1 MCILLNVKKHE
12 KTFAL
17 NVDIFKKKTSLSA
30 KLIAAFM
37 AAILGSVLICALL
50 THSKVESVLNSNMQ
64 LTSEQ
69 TLNSAMTSLQTYEK
83 TISIPVDLLTRKDSI
98 KQLLLEPE
106 NYDKYIDNVND
117 ELVAACKVVN
127 GSVRAYYALN
137 DGRTITGWVQYEA
150 DGSKTAMNTV
160 ENKDLSGKEWYTAC
174 QGRKAKVN
182 SIFSYI
188 TAPYVDEETGEQI
201 ITVCQ
206 EVKYK
211 DVVQGVVAMDIDAS
225 ALADYVENIR
235 LLNTGFV
242 MLVDE
247 QGNIVVDSESNTFAD
262 GTVADLEFFA
272 PLTEELDKLEEQ
284 KAQLEENEDPAA
296 DDIVLQA
303 SYTMRAEGR
312 DCAITAMTDR
322 ITGWRLLGCIS
333 DQENQKNLININIGT
348 LMAGVIGLI
357 FGCVIAVLTALS
369 FNREI
374 KKLQNAT
381 HRVAGGDF
389 SEKIKVTRSDEFGV
403 LETNFNGMMDDV
415 SELIH
420 AVEDKSNHILE
431 VAGGISEVAGNTK
444 TTIEQV
450 TQAIDSVA
458 QGAVK
463 QAESTQEA
471 NTEVEHLKN
480 SLDETKE
487 YVSGMN
493 GMTEKANEVSTE
505 GIESVKDLIEKS
517 GKTAEKSKVS
527 LEVMNE
533 MVESIDK
540 IFYISDTI
548 ADITS
553 QTNLLSLN
561 ASIEAARAGEMGK
574 GFAVVADEIR
584 KLADESKE
592 STDEIKK
599 IITEITEKSKLV
611 ESTMQENEVLQTE
624 QQEAINRTE
633 EIFGEIMK
641 QIEMLGS
648 GMERINALN
657 DTMSA
662 NKDLVVDKMGTI
674 ASVSEQSAA
683 ATEEVNAST
692 EQVNVTMEEISE
704 HTETLQAIAKDL
716 METINRFKLA

>member
-1 MCILLNVKKHE
+1 M
-12 KTFAL
+12 
-17 NVDIFKKKTSLSA
+17 KKKTSLSA

-83 TISIPVDLLTRKDSI
+83 MISIPVDLLTRKDSI

-415 SELIH
+415 SGLIH

>member
-1 MCILLNVKKHE
+1 M
-12 KTFAL
+12 
-17 NVDIFKKKTSLSA
+17 KKKTSLSA

-415 SELIH
+415 SGLIH

-458 QGAVK
+458 QGAVT

>member
-1 MCILLNVKKHE
+1 M
-12 KTFAL
+12 
-17 NVDIFKKKTSLSA
+17 KKKTSLSA

-348 LMAGVIGLI
+348 LMTGVIGLI

-415 SELIH
+415 SGLIH

-716 METINRFKLA
+716 METINRFRLA

>member
-1 MCILLNVKKHE
+1 M
-12 KTFAL
+12 
-17 NVDIFKKKTSLSA
+17 KKKISLSV

-37 AAILGSVLICALL
+37 VAILGSVLICALL
-50 THSKVESVLNSNMQ
+50 THSKVKSVLNSNMQ

-69 TLNSAMTSLQTYEK
+69 TLSSAMTSLQTYEK
-83 TISIPVDLLTRKDSI
+83 TISLPVDLLTRKDSI
-98 KQLLLEPE
+98 KQLLIEPE

-137 DGRTITGWVQYEA
+137 DGRTITGWVKYEA

-188 TAPYVDEETGEQI
+188 TAPYTDEETGEQI

-211 DVVQGVVAMDIDAS
+211 DVVQGVVAMDIEAS

-247 QGNIVVDSESNTFAD
+247 QGNIMVDSESNTFAD

-272 PLTEELDKLEEQ
+272 PLTEELDNLEEQ
-284 KAQLEENEDPAA
+284 KAQLEESEDPAA

-303 SYTMRAEGR
+303 SYNMRAEGR
-312 DCAITAMTDR
+312 NCAITAMTDR
-322 ITGWRLLGCIS
+322 VTGWRMIGCIS

-348 LMAGVIGLI
+348 LAAGMIGLV
-357 FGCVIAVLTALS
+357 FGCVIAVVTAFS

-415 SELIH
+415 SGLIH

-471 NTEVEHLKN
+471 NTQVEHLKN

-611 ESTMQENEVLQTE
+611 EATMQENEVLQSE

-648 GMERINALN
+648 GMERINTLN
-657 DTMSA
+657 ENMSA

-692 EQVNVTMEEISE
+692 EQVNVTMAEISE
-704 HTETLQAIAKDL
+704 HTGTLQAIAKDL
-716 METINRFKLA
+716 METINRFKLS

>member
-1 MCILLNVKKHE
+1 M
-12 KTFAL
+12 
-17 NVDIFKKKTSLSA
+17 KKKTSLSV

-37 AAILGSVLICALL
+37 VAIIGSVLICALL
-50 THSKVESVLNSNMQ
+50 THSKVKSVLNSNMQ

-69 TLNSAMTSLQTYEK
+69 TLSSAMTSLQTYEK
-83 TISIPVDLLTRKDSI
+83 TISLPVDLLTRKDSI
-98 KQLLLEPE
+98 KQLLIEPE

-137 DGRTITGWVQYEA
+137 DGRTITGWVKYEA

-188 TAPYVDEETGEQI
+188 TAPYTDEETGEQI

-211 DVVQGVVAMDIDAS
+211 DVVQGVVAMDIEAS

-247 QGNIVVDSESNTFAD
+247 QGNIMVDSESNTFAD

-272 PLTEELDKLEEQ
+272 PLTEELDNLEEQ
-284 KAQLEENEDPAA
+284 KAQLEESEDPAA

-303 SYTMRAEGR
+303 SYNMRAEGR
-312 DCAITAMTDR
+312 NCAITAMTDR
-322 ITGWRLLGCIS
+322 VTGWRMIGCIN

-348 LMAGVIGLI
+348 LAAGMIGLV
-357 FGCVIAVLTALS
+357 FGCVIAVVTAFS

-415 SELIH
+415 SGLIH

-471 NTEVEHLKN
+471 NTQVEHLKN

-611 ESTMQENEVLQTE
+611 EATMQENEVLQSE

-648 GMERINALN
+648 GMERINTLN
-657 DTMSA
+657 ENMSA

-692 EQVNVTMEEISE
+692 EQVNVTMAEISE
-704 HTETLQAIAKDL
+704 HTGTLQAIAKDL
-716 METINRFKLA
+716 METINRFKLS

>member
-1 MCILLNVKKHE
+1 M
-12 KTFAL
+12 
-17 NVDIFKKKTSLSA
+17 KKKTSLSA

-381 HRVAGGDF
+381 HRVAVGDF

>member
-1 MCILLNVKKHE
+1 M
-12 KTFAL
+12 
-17 NVDIFKKKTSLSA
+17 KKKTSLSA

-50 THSKVESVLNSNMQ
+50 THSKGESVLNSNMQ

-415 SELIH
+415 SGLIH

>member
-1 MCILLNVKKHE
+1 M
-12 KTFAL
+12 
-17 NVDIFKKKTSLSA
+17 KKKTSLSA

-303 SYTMRAEGR
+303 SYTMRAAGR

-415 SELIH
+415 SGLIH

>member
-1 MCILLNVKKHE
+1 M
-12 KTFAL
+12 
-17 NVDIFKKKTSLSA
+17 KKKTSLSA

-389 SEKIKVTRSDEFGV
+389 SEKIKVARSDEFGV

-415 SELIH
+415 SGLIH

>member
-1 MCILLNVKKHE
+1 M
-12 KTFAL
+12 
-17 NVDIFKKKTSLSA
+17 KKKTSLSA

-415 SELIH
+415 SGLIH

-592 STDEIKK
+592 ATDEIKK

>member
-1 MCILLNVKKHE
+1 M
-12 KTFAL
+12 
-17 NVDIFKKKTSLSA
+17 KKKTSLSA

-98 KQLLLEPE
+98 KQLFLEPE

-415 SELIH
+415 SGLIH

>member
-1 MCILLNVKKHE
+1 M
-12 KTFAL
+12 
-17 NVDIFKKKTSLSA
+17 KKKTSLSA

-561 ASIEAARAGEMGK
+561 ASIEAARAREMGK

>member
-1 MCILLNVKKHE
+1 M
-12 KTFAL
+12 
-17 NVDIFKKKTSLSA
+17 
-30 KLIAAFM
+30 
-37 AAILGSVLICALL
+37 
-50 THSKVESVLNSNMQ
+50 
-64 LTSEQ
+64 
-69 TLNSAMTSLQTYEK
+69 
-83 TISIPVDLLTRKDSI
+83 
-98 KQLLLEPE
+98 LEPE

>member
-1 MCILLNVKKHE
+1 M
-12 KTFAL
+12 
-17 NVDIFKKKTSLSA
+17 KKKISLSV

-37 AAILGSVLICALL
+37 VAILGSVLICALL
-50 THSKVESVLNSNMQ
+50 THSKVKSVLNSNMQ

-69 TLNSAMTSLQTYEK
+69 TLSSAMTSLQTYEK
-83 TISIPVDLLTRKDSI
+83 TISLPVDLLTRKDSI
-98 KQLLLEPE
+98 KQLLIEPE

-137 DGRTITGWVQYEA
+137 DGRTITGWVKYEA

-188 TAPYVDEETGEQI
+188 TAPYTDEETGEQI

-211 DVVQGVVAMDIDAS
+211 DVVQGVVAMDIEAS

-247 QGNIVVDSESNTFAD
+247 QGNIMVDSESNTFAD

-272 PLTEELDKLEEQ
+272 PLTEELDNLEEQ
-284 KAQLEENEDPAA
+284 KAQLEESEDPAA

-303 SYTMRAEGR
+303 SYNMRAEGR
-312 DCAITAMTDR
+312 NCAITAMTDR
-322 ITGWRLLGCIS
+322 VTGWRMIGCIN

-348 LMAGVIGLI
+348 LAAGMIGLV
-357 FGCVIAVLTALS
+357 FGCVIAVVTAFS

-415 SELIH
+415 SGLIH

-471 NTEVEHLKN
+471 NTQVEHLKN

-611 ESTMQENEVLQTE
+611 EATMQENEVLQSE

-648 GMERINALN
+648 GMERINTLN
-657 DTMSA
+657 ENMSA

-692 EQVNVTMEEISE
+692 EQVNVTMAEISE
-704 HTETLQAIAKDL
+704 HTGTLQAIAKDL
-716 METINRFKLA
+716 METINRFKLS

>member
-1 MCILLNVKKHE
+1 M
-12 KTFAL
+12 
-17 NVDIFKKKTSLSA
+17 KKKTSLSA

-415 SELIH
+415 SGLIH

-505 GIESVKDLIEKS
+505 EIESVKDLIEKS

>member
-1 MCILLNVKKHE
+1 M
-12 KTFAL
+12 
-17 NVDIFKKKTSLSA
+17 KKKTSLSA

-415 SELIH
+415 SGLIH

-648 GMERINALN
+648 RMERINALN

-716 METINRFKLA
+716 MATINRFKLA

>member
-1 MCILLNVKKHE
+1 M
-12 KTFAL
+12 
-17 NVDIFKKKTSLSA
+17 KKKTSLSA

-692 EQVNVTMEEISE
+692 EQVNVTMEDQR
-704 HTETLQAIAKDL
+704 TYRDAAG
-716 METINRFKLA
+716 NRKRPDGDDQSF

>member
-1 MCILLNVKKHE
+1 M
-12 KTFAL
+12 
-17 NVDIFKKKTSLSA
+17 KKKTSLSA

-415 SELIH
+415 SGLIH
-420 AVEDKSNHILE
+420 AVADKSNHILE

>member
-1 MCILLNVKKHE
+1 M
-12 KTFAL
+12 
-17 NVDIFKKKTSLSA
+17 KKKTSLSA

-662 NKDLVVDKMGTI
+662 NKDLVVDKTGTI

>member
-1 MCILLNVKKHE
+1 M
-12 KTFAL
+12 
-17 NVDIFKKKTSLSA
+17 
-30 KLIAAFM
+30 
-37 AAILGSVLICALL
+37 
-50 THSKVESVLNSNMQ
+50 
-64 LTSEQ
+64 
-69 TLNSAMTSLQTYEK
+69 
-83 TISIPVDLLTRKDSI
+83 
-98 KQLLLEPE
+98 
-106 NYDKYIDNVND
+106 
-117 ELVAACKVVN
+117 
-127 GSVRAYYALN
+127 
-137 DGRTITGWVQYEA
+137 
-150 DGSKTAMNTV
+150 
-160 ENKDLSGKEWYTAC
+160 SGKKSKSKFYF
-174 QGRKAKVN
+174 QL
-182 SIFSYI
+182 I

>member
-1 MCILLNVKKHE
+1 M
-12 KTFAL
+12 
-17 NVDIFKKKTSLSA
+17 KKKTSLSA

-211 DVVQGVVAMDIDAS
+211 DVVQGVVAMDLDAS

-415 SELIH
+415 SGLIH

>member
-1 MCILLNVKKHE
+1 M
-12 KTFAL
+12 
-17 NVDIFKKKTSLSA
+17 KKKTSLSA

-284 KAQLEENEDPAA
+284 KAQLEENEDSAA

-415 SELIH
+415 SGLIH

>member
-1 MCILLNVKKHE
+1 M
-12 KTFAL
+12 
-17 NVDIFKKKTSLSA
+17 KKKTSLSV

-37 AAILGSVLICALL
+37 VAILGSVLICALL
-50 THSKVESVLNSNMQ
+50 THSKVKSVLNSNMQ

-69 TLNSAMTSLQTYEK
+69 TLSSAMTSLQTYEK
-83 TISIPVDLLTRKDSI
+83 TISLPVDLLTRKDSI
-98 KQLLLEPE
+98 KQLLIEPE

-137 DGRTITGWVQYEA
+137 DGRTITGWVKYEA

-188 TAPYVDEETGEQI
+188 TAPYTDEETGEQI

-211 DVVQGVVAMDIDAS
+211 DVVQGVVAMDIEAS

-247 QGNIVVDSESNTFAD
+247 QGNIMVDSESNTFAD

-272 PLTEELDKLEEQ
+272 PLTEELDNLEEQ
-284 KAQLEENEDPAA
+284 KAQLEESEDPAA

-303 SYTMRAEGR
+303 SYNMRAEGR
-312 DCAITAMTDR
+312 NCAITAMTDR
-322 ITGWRLLGCIS
+322 VTGWRMIGCIS

-348 LMAGVIGLI
+348 LAAGMIGLV
-357 FGCVIAVLTALS
+357 FGCVIAVVTAFS

-415 SELIH
+415 SGLIH

-471 NTEVEHLKN
+471 NTQVEHLKN

-611 ESTMQENEVLQTE
+611 EATMQENEVLQSE
-624 QQEAINRTE
+624 QQEAINRTQ

-648 GMERINALN
+648 GMERINTLN
-657 DTMSA
+657 ENMSA

-692 EQVNVTMEEISE
+692 EQVNVTMAEISE
-704 HTETLQAIAKDL
+704 HTGTLQAIAKDL
-716 METINRFKLA
+716 METINRFKLS

>member
-1 MCILLNVKKHE
+1 M
-12 KTFAL
+12 
-17 NVDIFKKKTSLSA
+17 KKKTSLSA

-415 SELIH
+415 SGLIH

-704 HTETLQAIAKDL
+704 HTETLQAIAKEL

>member
-1 MCILLNVKKHE
+1 M
-12 KTFAL
+12 
-17 NVDIFKKKTSLSA
+17 KKKTSLSA

-312 DCAITAMTDR
+312 DCAITAMTAR

-333 DQENQKNLININIGT
+333 DQETQKNLININIGT

-415 SELIH
+415 SGLIH

>member
-1 MCILLNVKKHE
+1 M
-12 KTFAL
+12 
-17 NVDIFKKKTSLSA
+17 
-30 KLIAAFM
+30 
-37 AAILGSVLICALL
+37 CALL

-415 SELIH
+415 SGLIH

>member
-1 MCILLNVKKHE
+1 M
-12 KTFAL
+12 
-17 NVDIFKKKTSLSA
+17 KKKTSLSV

-37 AAILGSVLICALL
+37 VAIIGSVLICALL
-50 THSKVESVLNSNMQ
+50 THSKVKSVLNSNMQ

-69 TLNSAMTSLQTYEK
+69 TLSSAMTSLQTYEK
-83 TISIPVDLLTRKDSI
+83 TISLPVDLLTRKDSI
-98 KQLLLEPE
+98 KQLLIEPE

-137 DGRTITGWVQYEA
+137 DGRTITGWVKYEA

-182 SIFSYI
+182 FIFSYI
-188 TAPYVDEETGEQI
+188 TAPYTDEETGEQI

-211 DVVQGVVAMDIDAS
+211 DVVQGVVAMDIEAS
-225 ALADYVENIR
+225 ALADYVGNIR

-247 QGNIVVDSESNTFAD
+247 QGNIMVDSESNTFAD

-272 PLTEELDKLEEQ
+272 PLTEELDNLEEQ
-284 KAQLEENEDPAA
+284 KAQLEESEDPAA

-303 SYTMRAEGR
+303 SYNMRAEGR
-312 DCAITAMTDR
+312 NCAITAMTDR
-322 ITGWRLLGCIS
+322 VTGWRMIGCIS

-348 LMAGVIGLI
+348 LAAGMIGLV
-357 FGCVIAVLTALS
+357 FGCVIAVVTAFS

-415 SELIH
+415 SGLIH

-471 NTEVEHLKN
+471 NTQVEHLKN

-611 ESTMQENEVLQTE
+611 EATMQENEVLQSE

-648 GMERINALN
+648 GMERINTLN
-657 DTMSA
+657 ENMSA

-692 EQVNVTMEEISE
+692 EQVNVTMAEISE
-704 HTETLQAIAKDL
+704 HTGTLQAIAKDL
-716 METINRFKLA
+716 METINRFKLS

>member
-1 MCILLNVKKHE
+1 
-12 KTFAL
+12 
-17 NVDIFKKKTSLSA
+17 
-30 KLIAAFM
+30 
-37 AAILGSVLICALL
+37 
-50 THSKVESVLNSNMQ
+50 
-64 LTSEQ
+64 
-69 TLNSAMTSLQTYEK
+69 
-83 TISIPVDLLTRKDSI
+83 
-98 KQLLLEPE
+98 
-106 NYDKYIDNVND
+106 
-117 ELVAACKVVN
+117 
-127 GSVRAYYALN
+127 
-137 DGRTITGWVQYEA
+137 
-150 DGSKTAMNTV
+150 MNTV

-527 LEVMNE
+527 LE

>member
-1 MCILLNVKKHE
+1 M
-12 KTFAL
+12 
-17 NVDIFKKKTSLSA
+17 KKKTSLSA

-357 FGCVIAVLTALS
+357 YGCVIAVLTALS

-415 SELIH
+415 SGLIH

>member
-1 MCILLNVKKHE
+1 M
-12 KTFAL
+12 
-17 NVDIFKKKTSLSA
+17 KKKTSLSA

-312 DCAITAMTDR
+312 DCAITAMADR

-415 SELIH
+415 SGLIH

-716 METINRFKLA
+716 METINRFRLA

>member
-1 MCILLNVKKHE
+1 M
-12 KTFAL
+12 
-17 NVDIFKKKTSLSA
+17 KKKTSLSA

-37 AAILGSVLICALL
+37 AAILGSVLICAPL

>member
-1 MCILLNVKKHE
+1 M
-12 KTFAL
+12 
-17 NVDIFKKKTSLSA
+17 KKKTSLSA

-415 SELIH
+415 SGLIH

-704 HTETLQAIAKDL
+704 HTETL
-716 METINRFKLA
+716 

>member
-1 MCILLNVKKHE
+1 M
-12 KTFAL
+12 
-17 NVDIFKKKTSLSA
+17 KKKTSLSA

-415 SELIH
+415 SGLIH

-716 METINRFKLA
+716 METINRIKLA

>member
-1 MCILLNVKKHE
+1 M
-12 KTFAL
+12 
-17 NVDIFKKKTSLSA
+17 KKKTSLSA

-458 QGAVK
+458 QGEVK

>member
-1 MCILLNVKKHE
+1 
-12 KTFAL
+12 
-17 NVDIFKKKTSLSA
+17 
-30 KLIAAFM
+30 
-37 AAILGSVLICALL
+37 
-50 THSKVESVLNSNMQ
+50 
-64 LTSEQ
+64 
-69 TLNSAMTSLQTYEK
+69 
-83 TISIPVDLLTRKDSI
+83 
-98 KQLLLEPE
+98 
-106 NYDKYIDNVND
+106 
-117 ELVAACKVVN
+117 
-127 GSVRAYYALN
+127 
-137 DGRTITGWVQYEA
+137 
-150 DGSKTAMNTV
+150 MNTV

-369 FNREI
+369 FNHEI